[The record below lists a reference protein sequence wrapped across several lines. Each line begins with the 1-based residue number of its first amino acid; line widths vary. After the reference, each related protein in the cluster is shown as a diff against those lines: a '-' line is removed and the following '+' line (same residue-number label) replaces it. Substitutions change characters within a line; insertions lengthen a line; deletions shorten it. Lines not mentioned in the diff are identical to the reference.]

1 MHRFGADLR
10 WVFPGGPEVE
20 PLPDG
25 GWRDPCGFIL
35 SPAGAFNTF
44 CRRVGTIIGPISA
57 SGVPAVD
64 EQHATGHVAR
74 CV

>member
-44 CRRVGTIIGPISA
+44 
-57 SGVPAVD
+57 VD
-64 EQHATGHVAR
+64 ESEPSSGRFQRAVYPPSTSSTLPVT
-74 CV
+74 